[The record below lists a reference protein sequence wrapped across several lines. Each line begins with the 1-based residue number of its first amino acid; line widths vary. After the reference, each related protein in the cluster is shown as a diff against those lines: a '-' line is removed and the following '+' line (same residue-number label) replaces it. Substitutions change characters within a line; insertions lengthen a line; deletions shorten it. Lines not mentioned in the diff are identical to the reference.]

1 MLKVRS
7 ICVLFELS
15 LAASSLIAATAG
27 GTSIPFCWS
36 GVGGVVAMFSSVV
49 VRYMGDSRNR
59 DPSVYVS
66 RGIRLKEALLRPS
79 GRQAHRDE

>member
-1 MLKVRS
+1 VD
-7 ICVLFELS
+7 
-15 LAASSLIAATAG
+15 
-27 GTSIPFCWS
+27 
-36 GVGGVVAMFSSVV
+36 AMFSSVD
-49 VRYMGDSRNR
+49 VRCIGDSRNG